1 MYPALRMGRTR
12 ASHEAK
18 PLALS
23 AQRSARRLLALALGA
38 LVLLLAVSVPS
49 AALAV
54 GPQLVVRFQPTD
66 RVQLAMWVE
75 RADGAFMGTLALTH
89 AVAKAGIGNRPGALQ
104 LNSGYRWPYGRR
116 EGVLPVWAH
125 ARLRQEG
132 AQRFKRVIFQKR
144 RSEGFMSRTSEDH
157 SRDDYYCLS
166 FTKSTS
172 SRDALD
178 AVTCASVFSSDK
190 GRFMGEADLAEGY
203 AEPYESEPGRG
214 AERPLSLHSL
224 YPPRRDLSR
233 CVDASCFDH
242 PDVALFAAHALEV
255 MPDLDAVTQ
264 ATPQGHTQRSYRFSL
279 PDAWPKDDDYVLYV
293 EANTEG
299 DYGAGLD
306 AARFPTP
313 QNPANDWDVWAL
325 EFGYPYRGQPS
336 VVYAV
341 PFRIDGPGAFEAY
354 EPIGTGALE
363 GEDGE
368 LHPVAGNAVDDPV
381 AAAGS
386 GADRLEAVGDTRIK
400 LTVSQPDAARCASAG
415 DLPSVQGLHVLAYPD
430 RAHAHTWATL
440 EFDTPDT
447 SQTVG
452 DYEVLVRAEGGSWEP
467 AFTPDAHQQQLP
479 VALDMCGDPDHPGEN
494 RCASMGR
501 STPLSVVLAGL
512 QQTTRYTVR
521 VTAVDDTCGSTGA
534 PAEVSFETP
543 AREFATVSPCF
554 VATAAYGS
562 PLAREIGVLRAFR
575 DRHLLQSALG
585 RAFVRSYY
593 TAGPTLAELI
603 RERPWLRAAARG
615 LLAPVVAL
623 IAWWEAP

>member
-1 MYPALRMGRTR
+1 MYPALRMGRPR
-12 ASHEAK
+12 SPHEAK
-18 PLALS
+18 PLASS
-23 AQRSARRLLALALGA
+23 AKRRALRLRALALRA
-38 LVLLLAVSVPS
+38 LVVLLVLSSAG

-66 RVQLAMWVE
+66 RTQLAVWVE
-75 RADGAFMGTLALTH
+75 RADGTFMGTLALTH

-132 AQRFKRVIFQKR
+132 AQPFKRVIFQKR
-144 RSEGFMSRTSEDH
+144 RSEGFVSRTTEDQ

-166 FTKSTS
+166 FAKSTTT
-172 SRDALD
+172 RDALD

-190 GRFMGEADLAEGY
+190 GRFMGDADLSAGY
-203 AEPYESEPGRG
+203 AEPYESAPGRG
-214 AERPLSLHSL
+214 AERPLSLSSL

-233 CVDASCFDH
+233 CADASCFDH
-242 PDVALFAAHALEV
+242 PDVALFATHALDV
-255 MPDLDAVTQ
+255 MPELDAVTQ

-279 PDAWPKDDDYVLYV
+279 PETWPKDDDYVLYV

-299 DYGAGLD
+299 DYGSGLD

-313 QNPANDWDVWAL
+313 KNPASDWDVWSQ

-341 PFRIDGPGAFEAY
+341 PFRIDEPGAFETFEAV
-354 EPIGTGALE
+354 GTGALE

-368 LHPVAGNAVDDPV
+368 LHPLEGNAVDDPV
-381 AAAGS
+381 GAPGS
-386 GADRLEAVGDTRIK
+386 GADRLEAVGDSRIK
-400 LTVSQPDAARCASAG
+400 VTVSQPDAARCASAG
-415 DLPSVQGLHVLAYPD
+415 DLPAVQGLRVLAYPD

-440 EFDTPDT
+440 EFDTPRT
-447 SQTVG
+447 TQLVG
-452 DYEVLVRAEGGSWEP
+452 DYEVLVRADGGSWEP
-467 AFTPDAHQQQLP
+467 AFTPDSRQELLP

-494 RCASMGR
+494 RCTVMG
-501 STPLSVVLAGL
+501 SGTPLSVVLAGL

-534 PAEVSFETP
+534 PAEASFETP

-562 PLAREIGVLRAFR
+562 PLASEVSVLRAFR
-575 DRHLLQSALG
+575 DRHLLQSAIG
-585 RAFVRSYY
+585 RAFVRTYY
-593 TAGPTLAELI
+593 AAGPTLAEQI
-603 RERPWLRAAARG
+603 RDRPWLRASARA